1 MALLL
6 AVAVWASI
14 DACWSSPF
22 SDADLAKAEESAG
35 TSLELSPRSPRQTMQ
50 VPDMGRS
57 EQEFSVSKEKL
68 GGHEGKFWGEL
79 MVRGCEEEQRRKCAA
94 RSFKGPAALS
104 KNRPRRVLMICSCI
118 HEAGPVNGRK

>member
-1 MALLL
+1 VALWLT
-6 AVAVWASI
+6 VAVGASS

-68 GGHEGKFWGEL
+68 GGHEGKFMGQL
-79 MVRGCEEEQRRKCAA
+79 MVRGCEEEQRQKCAA
-94 RSFKGPAALS
+94 RSFKGTAALS
-104 KNRPRRVLMICSCI
+104 KNRPRRALLTLLV
-118 HEAGPVNGRK
+118 HRPTGPVNGRK

>member
-1 MALLL
+1 MI
-6 AVAVWASI
+6 VSVWASI

-57 EQEFSVSKEKL
+57 EQEFSVSKERL
-68 GGHEGKFWGEL
+68 GGHEGKFMG
-79 MVRGCEEEQRRKCAA
+79 
-94 RSFKGPAALS
+94 ALTGS
-104 KNRPRRVLMICSCI
+104 RM
-118 HEAGPVNGRK
+118 

>member
-1 MALLL
+1 VALLFTV
-6 AVAVWASI
+6 VAGASSN
-14 DACWSSPF
+14 ACWSSPF

-57 EQEFSVSKEKL
+57 EQEFYVSKEKL
-68 GGHEGKFWGEL
+68 GGHGGKFMGEL

-94 RSFKGPAALS
+94 RSFKGTAALS
-104 KNRPRRVLMICSCI
+104 KNRPSKAPMTCSCI
-118 HEAGPVNGRK
+118 AKQAP